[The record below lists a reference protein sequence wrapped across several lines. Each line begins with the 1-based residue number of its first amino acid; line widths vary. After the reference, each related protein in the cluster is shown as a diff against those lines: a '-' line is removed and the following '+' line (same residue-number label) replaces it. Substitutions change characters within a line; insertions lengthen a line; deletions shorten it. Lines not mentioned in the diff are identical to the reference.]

1 MSSCDLAFPPQ
12 KPRVTADRVL
22 PQLRLDED
30 TEEEDERERERERDI
45 REGGGRRDGRYNVSA
60 PGSPTLE
67 LKVPL
72 QPANL
77 IRSVDKT
84 YYFLAAL

>member
-1 MSSCDLAFPPQ
+1 MLQ

-22 PQLRLDED
+22 PQLRLDEETD
-30 TEEEDERERERERDI
+30 EEEEVLRE
-45 REGGGRRDGRYNVSA
+45 REGGGRFNVSP

-77 IRSVDKT
+77 LRSVRLHLT
-84 YYFLAAL
+84 STCG

>member
-1 MSSCDLAFPPQ
+1 MVTCELILIYPAIPQ

-22 PQLRLDED
+22 PQLRLDEE
-30 TEEEDERERERERDI
+30 TEEEGEGER
-45 REGGGRRDGRYNVSA
+45 GGRFVSP

-77 IRSVDKT
+77 LRSVGVHFWPQFSQ
-84 YYFLAAL
+84 YNISYLL